1 MEKRMTTQGQ
11 HRLRHAGMRRF
22 TVVVALSVQARTAA
36 AAEAMA
42 RAVALV
48 GTEGSPYERQ
58 IAVRACI
65 AVD

>member
-1 MEKRMTTQGQ
+1 MATKMTREQY
-11 HRLRHAGMRRF
+11 RLRHAGMKRF
-22 TVVVALSVQARTAA
+22 TVVVALAVQARTAA

-42 RAVALV
+42 RAVVHV

-65 AVD
+65 GVS